1 MCAGFFIATLLA
13 FRTTGKPSQMKSN
26 ADIVQEACHFIWTEG
41 QIDRVPEFYSEDFTA
56 DYAFTDWG
64 KGIDGVKTLA
74 SSVRVGLPDYR
85 EDIKLLIDAG
95 EYIVVELLIE
105 GTHTGPMNGMEPT
118 GKAVAFRDVTIL
130 RLRDGKIIEQR
141 GLSDYLTMF
150 QQLGVISHPV

>member
-1 MCAGFFIATLLA
+1 
-13 FRTTGKPSQMKSN
+13 MKSTLTSS
-26 ADIVQEACHFIWTEG
+26 EKLCHVIWTEG
-41 QIDRVPEFYSEDFTA
+41 QVDRVAEFYSEDFTA

-64 KGIDGVKTLA
+64 TGIDGVKALA
-74 SSVRVGLPDYR
+74 ASVRVGLPDYR
-85 EDIKLLIDAG
+85 EEIKLLIDAG

-118 GKAVAFRDVTIL
+118 GNTVAFRDMTIL

-141 GLSDYLTMF
+141 CLSDYLTMF